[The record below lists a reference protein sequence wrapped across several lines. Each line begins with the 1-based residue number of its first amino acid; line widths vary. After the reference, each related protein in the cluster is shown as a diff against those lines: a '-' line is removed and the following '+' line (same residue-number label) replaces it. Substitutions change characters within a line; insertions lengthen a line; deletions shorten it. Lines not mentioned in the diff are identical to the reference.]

1 MGLIKNFENFRSKPN
16 FYDFK
21 VSFYQLLLSEDI
33 TSFSNQYFF
42 KKVIK
47 TIALDYNIDFKI
59 YIKELLLSP
68 SIRYKKH
75 KFKSYLEDIYIEN
88 INNSQSLISFLDIS
102 NWQTGIKQKNNE
114 LSSVWSISEKKIQ
127 ELDTLKFTFF
137 HYLKPLFF
145 MYLLTNKKYINKS
158 NKGFDLYTDF
168 SKFITEIIRNTK
180 SDSIKDLSLLVFI
193 ELEKIIKI
201 PFSEI
206 INSTVKELIQREGTD
221 YFDYELLSKF
231 TNEIN
236 LSSIDLKK
244 KNPLSDVSKVNFKYE
259 HSKKLSSVQK
269 RVSSYLLET
278 YSYFSDKK
286 KFILKFN

>member
-59 YIKELLLSP
+59 YIRELLLSP

-114 LSSVWSISEKKIQ
+114 LSSVWSISEKKNTRIRYF
-127 ELDTLKFTFF
+127 KVYFF
-137 HYLKPLFF
+137 SAKSVKLF
-145 MYLLTNKKYINKS
+145 YVLIN
-158 NKGFDLYTDF
+158 
-168 SKFITEIIRNTK
+168 
-180 SDSIKDLSLLVFI
+180 
-193 ELEKIIKI
+193 
-201 PFSEI
+201 
-206 INSTVKELIQREGTD
+206 Q
-221 YFDYELLSKF
+221 
-231 TNEIN
+231 
-236 LSSIDLKK
+236 
-244 KNPLSDVSKVNFKYE
+244 
-259 HSKKLSSVQK
+259 
-269 RVSSYLLET
+269 
-278 YSYFSDKK
+278 
-286 KFILKFN
+286 